1 LSSHF
6 EITREGSLLVNVAE
20 PVPSA
25 PRAGLF
31 LDRDG
36 VINERIF
43 GSYVTNWSEF
53 KFTPGIVTALCQ
65 ISSLKLPMIVVSNQA
80 GVGKNLITKEQ
91 LADITQRFVREL
103 AAAGARIDAVYY
115 CPHRPD
121 ENCRCRKPATGL
133 LTRAA
138 ADWNIDLRG
147 SVLIGDS
154 QSDLSAAEAVG
165 CKSLY
170 FSQAGQRDAPGQVI
184 TGKISHNS
192 QSLPA
197 AIKLALRDA
206 STPAR

>member
-1 LSSHF
+1 MSGDW
-6 EITREGSLLVNVAE
+6 EITREGSLRINIVD

-25 PRAGLF
+25 SRPGLF

-53 KFTPGIVTALCQ
+53 KFTSGIVSALSQ
-65 ISSLKLPMIVVSNQA
+65 VSILQLPIIVVSNQA
-80 GVGKNLITKEQ
+80 GVGKNLVTKAQ
-91 LADITQRFVREL
+91 LAEVTQRFVREL

-138 ADWNIDLRG
+138 ADWSVDLRR

-154 QSDLSAAEAVG
+154 RSDLTAAEAVG
-165 CKSLY
+165 CKALY
-170 FSQAGQRDAPGQVI
+170 FSQAESPDAPHQALA
-184 TGKISHNS
+184 GKISHNS
-192 QSLPA
+192 QSLFA
-197 AIKLALRDA
+197 AIKIALRDA

>member
-1 LSSHF
+1 MSNNC
-6 EITREGSLLVNVAE
+6 EITREGSLRVNIVE

-25 PRAGLF
+25 SRPGLF

-43 GSYVTNWSEF
+43 GSYVANWSEF
-53 KFTPGIVTALCQ
+53 KFVPGIVSALSQ
-65 ISSLKLPMIVVSNQA
+65 VSTLQLPMIVVSNQA
-80 GVGKNLITKEQ
+80 GVGKQLVSKEQ
-91 LADITQRFVREL
+91 LAEITQRFVRAL
-103 AAAGARIDAVYY
+103 AVAGARIDAVYY

-138 ADWNIDLRG
+138 ADWNIDLRR
-147 SVLIGDS
+147 SVLVGDS
-154 QSDLSAAEAVG
+154 PSDLAAAEAVG

-170 FSQAGQRDAPGQVI
+170 FSQVAPHDALRQVLA
-184 TGKISHNS
+184 GKIPHNS

-197 AIKLALRDA
+197 AIRLALRDA

>member
-1 LSSHF
+1 VSSHC
-6 EITREGSLLVNVAE
+6 EITPEGSLRVNIVE
-20 PVPSA
+20 PVVSA
-25 PRAGLF
+25 SRPALF

-53 KFTPGIVTALCQ
+53 RFTPGIISALCQ
-65 ISSLKLPMIVVSNQA
+65 LSTLQLPMIVVSNQA
-80 GVGKNLITKEQ
+80 GVGKNLVTKEQ
-91 LADITQRFVREL
+91 LAEITQRFVSEL

-121 ENCRCRKPATGL
+121 DNCRCRKPATGL

-138 ADWNIDLRG
+138 TDRNIDLRR
-147 SVLIGDS
+147 SVLVGDS
-154 QSDLSAAEAVG
+154 QSDMAAAEAVG
-165 CKSLY
+165 CNPLY
-170 FSQAGQRDAPGQVI
+170 FSHTGKHDAPYQTI
-184 TGKISHNS
+184 LGKIPHNS

-206 STPAR
+206 STR

>member
-1 LSSHF
+1 
-6 EITREGSLLVNVAE
+6 VE
-20 PVPSA
+20 PAPSA
-25 PRAGLF
+25 PRPGLF

-53 KFTPGIVTALCQ
+53 KFTHGIASALCQ
-65 ISSLKLPMIVVSNQA
+65 LSSLNLPMIVVSNQA
-80 GVGKNLITKEQ
+80 GVGKNLVTRERLAEITK
-91 LADITQRFVREL
+91 RFVSEL
-103 AAAGARIDAVYY
+103 AAGGARIDAVYY

-138 ADWNIDLRG
+138 ADWNIDLRR

-154 QSDLSAAEAVG
+154 QSDLAAAGAAG

-170 FSQAGQRDAPGQVI
+170 FSQAGPYDAAHHVI
-184 TGKISHNS
+184 PGKIPHNS

>member
-6 EITREGSLLVNVAE
+6 EITREGSLFVSVAE

-53 KFTPGIVTALCQ
+53 KFTPGIVAALCQ
-65 ISSLKLPMIVVSNQA
+65 ISTLKLPMIVVSNQA

-91 LADITQRFVREL
+91 LADITQRFVHEL

-147 SVLIGDS
+147 SLLIGDS
-154 QSDLSAAEAVG
+154 QSDLAAAEAAG

-170 FSQAGQRDAPGQVI
+170 FSQPGPHNAAHHVMP
-184 TGKISHNS
+184 GKISHNS

>member
-1 LSSHF
+1 
-6 EITREGSLLVNVAE
+6 VE

-25 PRAGLF
+25 SRPGLF

-53 KFTPGIVTALCQ
+53 KFTPGIVSALGQ
-65 ISSLKLPMIVVSNQA
+65 VSTLQLPIIVVSNQA
-80 GVGKNLITKEQ
+80 GVGKNLVTKDQ
-91 LADITQRFVREL
+91 LAEITQRFVGEL

-138 ADWNIDLRG
+138 ADWNIDLRR

-154 QSDLSAAEAVG
+154 QSDLAAATSVG

-170 FSQAGQRDAPGQVI
+170 FSQPAPDDAPRQALA
-184 TGKISHNS
+184 GKVPHNS
-192 QSLPA
+192 QSLFA
-197 AIKLALRDA
+197 AIKIALRDA